1 MIKLPENF
9 ELDRYGL
16 HVRLVREED
25 AEFIVKIRTNENL
38 SRFIHKIDADI
49 EKQIQWI
56 RTYKEREHAGVDYY
70 FIFFYNGKPVGLNRI
85 YDIRENG
92 TFICGSF
99 VFDSPDY
106 KMASFAS
113 WILVREIAF
122 DVLGLRLQD
131 DYIGTHK
138 DNRSVLTIQRMM
150 GSKQYGE
157 REDENGTYIISRLT
171 KEDFYANKAKIE
183 HMLPKN

>member
-1 MIKLPENF
+1 MKKLPSNF
-9 ELDRYGL
+9 VLDKYGL
-16 HVRLVREED
+16 HARLVCED
-25 AEFIVKIRTNENL
+25 DAAFIVKIRTNENL
-38 SRFIHKIDADI
+38 SRYIHKIDADV
-49 EKQIQWI
+49 EKQKQWI
-56 RTYKEREHAGVDYY
+56 RSYKEREHAGVDYY
-70 FIFFYNGKPVGLNRI
+70 FIFFYEGLPVGLNRI
-85 YDIRENG
+85 YDIKEDG

-99 VFDSPDY
+99 IFDSPDY

-113 WILVREIAF
+113 WIIVREIAF
-122 DVLGLRLQD
+122 GVLGLQMQD

-138 DNRSVLTIQRMM
+138 NNKSVLAIQRMM

-171 KEDFYANKAKIE
+171 KEDFYVNKAKIE